1 MGNLRTK
8 KYNFLATNKIEKM
21 TIKKQIKINPDPY
34 KLYNLAQGYVVNNM
48 LYISGQTAYDLSGK
62 LIGINNFDIQ
72 AEQTF
77 KNLKRILEAGGSSM
91 KNIVKVTIFL
101 KDMSNFS
108 KIVALRQKY
117 FTAPYPADTIVQ
129 VSSLYSLDAL
139 IEIEA
144 IAILDY

>member
-62 LIGINNFDIQ
+62 LTGINNFDIQ
-72 AEQTF
+72 AE
-77 KNLKRILEAGGSSM
+77 
-91 KNIVKVTIFL
+91 
-101 KDMSNFS
+101 
-108 KIVALRQKY
+108 
-117 FTAPYPADTIVQ
+117 
-129 VSSLYSLDAL
+129 
-139 IEIEA
+139 
-144 IAILDY
+144 